1 MGRKSLNLI
10 RKSDLKI
17 WRQSGRHVQNVT
29 FWKRV
34 CVANFSKKKS
44 FLTQILTF
52 LMRGGSDFVLFWPLG
67 CKASSWISL
76 LTIDRYFVL
85 QQQLNWMRGG
95 EGKKWGKKERKERF
109 DSRCTLIVYW
119 LEGEFRHQ
127 MVSPWPNFDYIFL
140 PVSFFFRFDRKK
152 MLDIWFFFKLGSLFS
167 VYES

>member
-1 MGRKSLNLI
+1 LTSKWPACAKR
-10 RKSDLKI
+10 DFLKACLRCQLFEKKI
-17 WRQSGRHVQNVT
+17 V
-29 FWKRV
+29 FDP
-34 CVANFSKKKS
+34 NFD
-44 FLTQILTF
+44 FLDERGFGFCFILTTRMQSF
-52 LMRGGSDFVLFWPLG
+52 IVNLSFD
-67 CKASSWISL
+67 
-76 LTIDRYFVL
+76 
-85 QQQLNWMRGG
+85 NWSILCTAAAVELDEGG